1 MGMLAVLL
9 LLSGTASGVWAGEP
23 GDWWISPGVGIG
35 EVEVIGHDRSELVTA
50 ALAAAGYQTNAVL
63 AGEDDATRTW
73 ELGAG
78 YRVARY
84 WGVSMRYY
92 DLGTTDGGF
101 IADVDASAGG
111 PLQGSIQSEYR
122 AVSVAVDAYWP
133 LLSWLSLQGQLGLH
147 HWQHDFHLQG
157 RQHDTGI
164 SVAQSISDDGM
175 GILMAAGIGFSVL
188 PWLGFDAAWQRLQ
201 GIESEAGVDVK
212 SIRVVFR
219 F

>member
-1 MGMLAVLL
+1 MALYIVLL
-9 LLSGTASGVWAGEP
+9 LSLTAAGVRAGEQVP
-23 GDWWISPGVGIG
+23 WWISLGAGIG

-50 ALAAAGYQTNAVL
+50 ALAAAGYQANAVL

-78 YRVARY
+78 YRVTRY
-84 WGVSMRYY
+84 WGVSLRYQ

-101 IADVDASAGG
+101 VADVDASAGG

-122 AVSVAVDAYWP
+122 AVSVAADAYWP

-157 RQHDTGI
+157 WQSDTGI
-164 SVAQSISDDGM
+164 SVAQSISDSGI

-188 PWLGFDAAWQRLQ
+188 PWLGFDATWQRLH